1 MGHGSIGKALEKR
14 LLPFGANVSGIART
28 AREGVH
34 SMAGEN
40 SQTTDGDN
48 TVFAILSPF
57 SAALKGKNRLLG
69 E

>member
-40 SQTTDGDN
+40 Q
-48 TVFAILSPF
+48 
-57 SAALKGKNRLLG
+57 
-69 E
+69 

>member
-34 SMAGEN
+34 SMAGEH
-40 SQTTDGDN
+40 Q
-48 TVFAILSPF
+48 
-57 SAALKGKNRLLG
+57 
-69 E
+69 